1 MDLQKKQSIVGLL
14 TKLFELTMFSFYFS
28 AIEKK
33 KTSGKRDGLQIQG
46 NKMT

>member
-33 KTSGKRDGLQIQG
+33 KQAEKETGFKSRVIK
-46 NKMT
+46 